1 MTNRKKLETYLLLSL
16 GSVIMIVPFLWMVI
30 VAFTKPDITYNMSFS
45 NIINSL
51 SLKQFR
57 SLFNG
62 YPINNYI
69 FNSIFVAIISAL
81 GQILICSM
89 SGYIFARVNFKHRD
103 KLFILYLAT
112 MMIPVQATIIPQYI
126 IMNKFGLI
134 NTYTGLILPNLF
146 NAFGT
151 FLMRQYF
158 MTIPKAIEEAA
169 YLDGAGHLM
178 VFFKIMLPQV
188 KPGLAVLSVTS
199 FMGVWNDFLWPLL
212 VSSDEIHTTLPL
224 FLSQLQGR
232 WYVDWSILMAATLI
246 SVTPIMI
253 VYLFAQR
260 YFIEGVQNS
269 GIK

>member
-1 MTNRKKLETYLLLSL
+1 MTNRKKLVAYLLLSL
-16 GSVIMIVPFLWMVI
+16 GAVIMIVPFLWMII
-30 VAFTKPDITYNMSFS
+30 VAFTKADITYNMSFS

-51 SLKQFR
+51 SLKQFKL
-57 SLFNG
+57 LFND
-62 YPINNYI
+62 YPVSKYL
-69 FNSIFVAIISAL
+69 FNSIFVAITSAL

-89 SGYIFARVNFKHRD
+89 SGYIFARVNFKHKD

-112 MMIPVQATIIPQYI
+112 MMVPVQATIIPQYI
-126 IMNKFGLI
+126 IMNKFNLI
-134 NTYTGLILPNLF
+134 NTYAGLILPGLF

-158 MTIPKAIEEAA
+158 MTIPKALEEAA
-169 YLDGAGHLM
+169 YLDGAGYLK
-178 VFFKIMLPQV
+178 VFSNIMLPQV

-199 FMGVWNDFLWPLL
+199 FMAAWNDFLWPLL

-224 FLSQLQGR
+224 FLSQLQGC

-269 GIK
+269 GVK